1 MASLG
6 GEVCSNFIFVGVI
19 TNPTETILGV
29 KGVCFTFQFRV
40 TAHRSGEVKVGGP
53 ETAGHTTC
61 SQKQREMNVYVL
73 TALLDLF
80 HSYTVQGS
88 AHELVPC
95 IHRVGFP
102 IQLTLTGRTTG

>member
-40 TAHRSGEVKVGGP
+40 TAHQSGEVKVGGP

-80 HSYTVQGS
+80 HSYTVHGTTHTQGGVS
-88 AHELVPC
+88 HPVNSHRQDHRLV
-95 IHRVGFP
+95 
-102 IQLTLTGRTTG
+102 